1 MPPLKLALG
10 FATTVGGTVTKT
22 SAALTLALALL
33 TAPIPARAQPAGIA
47 RIGWLGLPSQ
57 AANADLVSGFREGLR
72 EFGYTEGRNLAI
84 EYRFAEGRSERLANL
99 AVELVGLP
107 VSAIVVT
114 SAQAAIAAK
123 RATATIPIVLVTVG
137 DPVGIGLIASLAKP
151 GGNVTGVSSAQEDF
165 SAKLLGLLREV
176 VPGASLLAYLDDL
189 DSPIARIH
197 WKNIQ
202 GAGRTLGVAVQVFS
216 VTKPDA
222 VEPQLIAI
230 SRARVQGI
238 VVGPTPIPRTRQKEI
253 VEFAARNR
261 LPAIYAGRD
270 YVVSGGLMSYNP
282 NRPGMGRQGA
292 IYVGKI
298 LQGAKPADL
307 PVEQP
312 TKIEFVINL
321 KAAKALGLTIPQSVL
336 LRADEIVE

>member
-1 MPPLKLALG
+1 MTTSAPPGGELRASAVRRLALLASRPLSVVLG

-33 TAPIPARAQPAGIA
+33 SAPVPARAQPAGIA

-84 EYRFAEGRSERLANL
+84 EYRFAEGRSERLAHL

-137 DPVGIGLIASLAKP
+137 DPVSIGLIASLAKP

-176 VPGASLLAYLDDL
+176 VPGASCLPT
-189 DSPIARIH
+189 SMISIVPSH
-197 WKNIQ
+197 
-202 GAGRTLGVAVQVFS
+202 GFTGRTY
-216 VTKPDA
+216 
-222 VEPQLIAI
+222 
-230 SRARVQGI
+230 RV
-238 VVGPTPIPRTRQKEI
+238 
-253 VEFAARNR
+253 
-261 LPAIYAGRD
+261 LDGR
-270 YVVSGGLMSYNP
+270 SACRCRSFPSPSPMTSSP
-282 NRPGMGRQGA
+282 N
-292 IYVGKI
+292 
-298 LQGAKPADL
+298 
-307 PVEQP
+307 
-312 TKIEFVINL
+312 
-321 KAAKALGLTIPQSVL
+321 
-336 LRADEIVE
+336 

>member
-1 MPPLKLALG
+1 MCLLTAPMPNIPVELTAHSAGFVGVPGLGAVRPRLTSKEVG
-10 FATTVGGTVTKT
+10 FAMTVGGTVTKT
-22 SAALTLALALL
+22 LAALTLALALL

-57 AANADLVSGFREGLR
+57 AANADLVAGFREGLR

-123 RATATIPIVLVTVG
+123 PATATIPIVLATVG
-137 DPVGIGLIASLAKP
+137 DPVGTGLIASLAKP

-176 VPGASLLAYLDDL
+176 VPGASLFAYLDDL

-202 GAGRTLGVAVQVFS
+202 VRDGRSACRCRSFPSPSPMLS
-216 VTKPDA
+216 
-222 VEPQLIAI
+222 
-230 SRARVQGI
+230 S
-238 VVGPTPIPRTRQKEI
+238 
-253 VEFAARNR
+253 
-261 LPAIYAGRD
+261 
-270 YVVSGGLMSYNP
+270 P
-282 NRPGMGRQGA
+282 N
-292 IYVGKI
+292 
-298 LQGAKPADL
+298 
-307 PVEQP
+307 
-312 TKIEFVINL
+312 
-321 KAAKALGLTIPQSVL
+321 
-336 LRADEIVE
+336 